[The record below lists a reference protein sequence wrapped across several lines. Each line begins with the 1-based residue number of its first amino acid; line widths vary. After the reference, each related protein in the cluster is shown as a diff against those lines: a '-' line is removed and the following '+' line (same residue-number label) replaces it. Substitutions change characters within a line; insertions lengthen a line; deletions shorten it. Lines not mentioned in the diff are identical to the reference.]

1 MTSWH
6 GIESRLPD
14 VMWTYITVTVWSEVI
29 DNERYLSFLNTES
42 LYFIPCLTTHTYLR
56 IQCIK
61 LLAAI
66 VGLWMFTGS
75 FVQGHKR
82 SIQASNYT
90 RESYE
95 REQRNVAVVLIWCS
109 CNTYTLSNDM
119 SNPKTACNETPSLCT
134 VHFPTT
140 LMKETTD
147 LIRVSSHS
155 IISLPMIYLLLLSTE
170 IKIWLFCNTMVGY
183 FKLWLLNIFL
193 FICME

>member
-14 VMWTYITVTVWSEVI
+14 VMWTYITFTVWSEVI

-109 CNTYTLSNDM
+109 CNTYTYMICRTQRLR
-119 SNPKTACNETPSLCT
+119 A
-134 VHFPTT
+134 
-140 LMKETTD
+140 MKP
-147 LIRVSSHS
+147 LHYA
-155 IISLPMIYLLLLSTE
+155 PY
-170 IKIWLFCNTMVGY
+170 
-183 FKLWLLNIFL
+183 IFL
-193 FICME
+193 QPLWKRLQT